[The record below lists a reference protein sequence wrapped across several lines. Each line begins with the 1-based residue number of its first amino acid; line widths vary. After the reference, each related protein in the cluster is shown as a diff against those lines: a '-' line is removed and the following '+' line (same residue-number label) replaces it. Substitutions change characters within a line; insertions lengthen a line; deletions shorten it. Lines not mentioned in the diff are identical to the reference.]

1 MKNQGSHSNHIN
13 SKKRIK
19 ICLGS
24 QLLEQL
30 DANITHRGMENSL
43 LSQIVAGFFLL
54 GRVLQALGSLV
65 DDINGL

>member
-1 MKNQGSHSNHIN
+1 M
-13 SKKRIK
+13 
-19 ICLGS
+19 
-24 QLLEQL
+24 LEQL